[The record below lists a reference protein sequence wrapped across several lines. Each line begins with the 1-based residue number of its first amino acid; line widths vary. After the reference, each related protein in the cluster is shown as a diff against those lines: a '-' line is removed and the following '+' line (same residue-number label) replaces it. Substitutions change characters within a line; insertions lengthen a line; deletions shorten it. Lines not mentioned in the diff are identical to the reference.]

1 MSKSS
6 HLNLT
11 SALALCATLAVGLSA
26 SAARAQSAPAPVG
39 VWDSDSGEHLVIG
52 QTCGIAANGV
62 TGAVGSCS
70 WNPTGQG
77 GILTIINVNAYQPA
91 PVYFNVVW
99 INASTISVSGDTF
112 HRQG

>member
-1 MSKSS
+1 MTTSS
-6 HLNLT
+6 ILRPAH
-11 SALALCATLAVGLSA
+11 ALALCAALAFGLPA
-26 SAARAQSAPAPVG
+26 SAALAQSAPAPVG

-70 WNPTGQG
+70 WDPTGAG
-77 GILTIINVNAYQPA
+77 GILTIINVNAYQAA
-91 PVYFNVVW
+91 PVYFNIVW
-99 INASTISVSGDTF
+99 IDASTISVEGDTF

>member
-6 HLNLT
+6 HLRPVH
-11 SALALCATLAVGLSA
+11 ALALGAALAFGLPA
-26 SAARAQSAPAPVG
+26 SAALAQPAPAPVG

-52 QTCGIAANGV
+52 QTCGIEANGV
-62 TGAVGSCS
+62 TGAVGACS
-70 WNPTGQG
+70 WNPSSEG

-91 PVYFNVVW
+91 PVYFNIVW
-99 INASTISVSGDTF
+99 IDASTISVEGDTF